1 MQGNIR
7 DIGNFLQVDENQ
19 TINYNKD
26 IVMSDLAKNS
36 KVIVKCY
43 CTIVAGQS
51 ISHYMKVEDFEI
63 FTSQK
68 ELIQAEIDKFKEE
81 AIRIATEHNVP
92 II

>member
-1 MQGNIR
+1 MKGNVR
-7 DIGNFLQVDENQ
+7 EIGNFLQVDENQ
-19 TINYNKD
+19 TISYNKD
-26 IVMSDLAKNS
+26 IVMTDLSKNS

-63 FTSQK
+63 FASQK
-68 ELIQAEIDKFKEE
+68 ELIQAEIEKFKEE
-81 AIRIATEHNVP
+81 ATKIATDHNVP